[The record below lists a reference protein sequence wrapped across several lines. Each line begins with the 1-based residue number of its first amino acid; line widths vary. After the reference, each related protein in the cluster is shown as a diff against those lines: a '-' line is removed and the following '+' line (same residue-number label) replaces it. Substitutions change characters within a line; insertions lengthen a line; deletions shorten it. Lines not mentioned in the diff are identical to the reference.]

1 LIFSFSK
8 SSLRGILLDI
18 EGTTTPI
25 DFVYQGLFPYARLH
39 LEQYLKRNAGS
50 KELEGDLLQL
60 REEYVKDLAQRLA
73 PPEWIDAPPDARLQ
87 SVVRYVFW
95 LMDRDRKSTGLK
107 SLQGKIWQE
116 GYLKGELKSQVFP
129 DVPPALKDWEEKHVG
144 VRIFSS
150 GSVLAQKLLFANT
163 EAGDLTG
170 FLNGYFDTNIGPKTS
185 AKSYRRIAAEFHLS
199 ASEVLFVSDV
209 VTELDAA
216 SSAGMKTLLS
226 VRPGNSP
233 QPKGHAHGII
243 SSFSEI
249 RIIREPLQ

>member
-18 EGTTTPI
+18 EGTTSPI
-25 DFVYQGLFPYARLH
+25 DFVYEVLFPYARLH
-39 LEQYLKRNAGS
+39 LEDYLKRNAGS
-50 KELEGDLLQL
+50 KELERDLLQL
-60 REEYVKDLAQRLA
+60 REEYAKDLAKAPA
-73 PPEWIDAPPDARLQ
+73 PPEWIDAPPDAQLQ

-107 SLQGKIWQE
+107 SLQGKIWEQ

-129 DVPPALKDWEEKHVG
+129 DVPPALKDWKEKNLD

-163 EAGDLTG
+163 QAGDLSG

-185 AKSYRRIAAEFHLS
+185 AESYRRIAAEFHLE

-209 VTELDAA
+209 IKELDAA
-216 SSAGMKTLLS
+216 SSLGMKTLLS
-226 VRPGNSP
+226 VRPGNPP
-233 QPKGHAHGII
+233 QPKGHAHGVI
-243 SSFSEI
+243 SSFGEI
-249 RIIREPLQ
+249 RII

>member
-25 DFVYQGLFPYARLH
+25 DFVYQVLFPYARAH
-39 LEQYLKRNAGS
+39 LEDYLKRNLGS
-50 KELEGDLLQL
+50 KELERDLLQL
-60 REEYVKDLAQRLA
+60 REEYVRDLAEGLA
-73 PPEWIDAPPDARLQ
+73 PPKWVDAPPDAQMQ
-87 SVVRYVFW
+87 SVARYVFW

-116 GYLKGELKSQVFP
+116 GYLKREIESQVFP
-129 DVPPALKDWEEKHVG
+129 DVPPALKDWKEKNLD

-163 EAGDLTG
+163 QAGDLTG
-170 FLNGYFDTNIGPKTS
+170 SLNGYFDTNIGPKTS
-185 AKSYRRIAAEFHLS
+185 AESYRRIAAEFHLA
-199 ASEVLFVSDV
+199 ASEALFVSDV
-209 VTELDAA
+209 VKELDAA

-226 VRPGNSP
+226 VRSGNPP
-233 QPKGHAHGII
+233 QPKDHAHGII
-243 SSFSEI
+243 SSFGEI
-249 RIIREPLQ
+249 RII

>member
-18 EGTTTPI
+18 EGTTSPI
-25 DFVYQGLFPYARLH
+25 DFVYEVLFPYARLH
-39 LEQYLKRNAGS
+39 LEEYLKRNAGS
-50 KELEGDLLQL
+50 KELERDLLEL
-60 REEYVKDLAQRLA
+60 REEYVKDLAEGLT
-73 PPEWIDAPPDARLQ
+73 PPEWIDAPPEAQLQ
-87 SVVRYVFW
+87 SVMRYVFW

-107 SLQGKIWQE
+107 SLQGKIWEQ

-129 DVPPALKDWEEKHVG
+129 DVPPAFKDWKEKNLD

-185 AKSYRRIAAEFHLS
+185 AESYRRIAGEFHLA

-209 VTELDAA
+209 IKELDAA
-216 SSAGMKTLLS
+216 GSAGMKTLLS
-226 VRPGNSP
+226 VRPGNPP

-249 RIIREPLQ
+249 RII

>member
-25 DFVYQGLFPYARLH
+25 DFVYQVLFPYARIH
-39 LEQYLKRNAGS
+39 LEEYLKRNAGA

-60 REEYVKDLAQRLA
+60 REEYRKDLAEAQA
-73 PPEWIDAPPDARLQ
+73 PPKWIDAPPEAQLQ

-129 DVPPALKDWEEKHVG
+129 DVPPTLKDWKEKHLDI
-144 VRIFSS
+144 RTFSS

-163 EAGDLTG
+163 EAGDLTD

-185 AKSYRRIAAEFHLS
+185 AESYRRIATEIHLA

-216 SSAGMKTLLS
+216 SGAGMKTLLS
-226 VRPGNSP
+226 VRPGNPP
-233 QPKGHAHGII
+233 QPKDHAHGII
-243 SSFSEI
+243 NRFHEI
-249 RIIREPLQ
+249 RII

>member
-18 EGTTTPI
+18 EGTTSPI
-25 DFVYQGLFPYARLH
+25 DFVYKVLFPYARLH
-39 LEQYLKRNAGS
+39 LENYLKRKAGS
-50 KELEGDLLQL
+50 KELERDLLQL
-60 REEYVKDLAQRLA
+60 REDYVKDLAEGLT
-73 PPEWIDAPPDARLQ
+73 PPEWIDAPPEAQLQ
-87 SVVRYVFW
+87 SVMRYVFW

-107 SLQGKIWQE
+107 SLQGKIWEQ

-129 DVPPALKDWEEKHVG
+129 DVPPALKDWKG
-144 VRIFSS
+144 KNLDVRIFSS

-185 AKSYRRIAAEFHLS
+185 AESYRRIAGEFHLA

-209 VTELDAA
+209 IKELDAA
-216 SSAGMKTLLS
+216 GSAGMKTLLS
-226 VRPGNSP
+226 VRPGNPP
-233 QPKGHAHGII
+233 QPKEHAHGVI

-249 RIIREPLQ
+249 VTT